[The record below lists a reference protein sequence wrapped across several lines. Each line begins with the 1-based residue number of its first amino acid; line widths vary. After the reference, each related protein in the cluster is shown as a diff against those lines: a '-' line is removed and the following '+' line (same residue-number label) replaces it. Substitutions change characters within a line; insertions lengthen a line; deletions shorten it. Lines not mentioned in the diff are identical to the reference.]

1 MSVVF
6 SANEASASVGSV
18 CVTGKGVVACVS
30 LAAVSTIFA
39 VAVSVG
45 DAVAGVEHP
54 ATHKQNAN
62 DNNIQMIFFIVV
74 FRPLITK

>member
-18 CVTGKGVVACVS
+18 CVPDEGVAVCVS
-30 LAAVSTIFA
+30 LAAVLTMLA
-39 VAVSVG
+39 VTVSAG

-54 ATHKQNAN
+54 ATHKQNAS
-62 DNNIQMIFFIVV
+62 DNNIQNIFFIVI
-74 FRPLITK
+74 FRIFLA